1 MNDGGYPAE
10 QKVLDGLGSDFL
22 QVFVDAVAG
31 AREDYAVFRRE
42 HPDWL
47 AGFASRSTAA
57 VMHERLWGRLIAL
70 VDALE
75 GIRIVDEP
83 PVREIIIGMSYRA
96 RIKRHH
102 LDDTIASYPTASSL
116 AFWAPGAAT
125 FDGLE
130 QYSLALGYEWD
141 EETREPGAA
150 VVSLRDGTQRAIW
163 KISLDRDEEKEAGFT
178 WSSVEP
184 RLPQLDLSAVL
195 TEADDEEDLA

>member
-1 MNDGGYPAE
+1 M
-10 QKVLDGLGSDFL
+10 
-22 QVFVDAVAG
+22 
-31 AREDYAVFRRE
+31 
-42 HPDWL
+42 
-47 AGFASRSTAA
+47 
-57 VMHERLWGRLIAL
+57 
-70 VDALE
+70 
-75 GIRIVDEP
+75 
-83 PVREIIIGMSYRA
+83 
-96 RIKRHH
+96 
-102 LDDTIASYPTASSL
+102 
-116 AFWAPGAAT
+116 
-125 FDGLE
+125 E